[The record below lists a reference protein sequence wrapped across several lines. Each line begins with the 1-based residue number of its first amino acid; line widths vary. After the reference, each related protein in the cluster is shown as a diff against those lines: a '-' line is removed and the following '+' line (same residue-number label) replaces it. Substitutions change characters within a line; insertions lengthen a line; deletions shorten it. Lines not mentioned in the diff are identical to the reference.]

1 MPSYYFSYDEE
12 GHTFYENQ
20 YELIENTPRI
30 QDCYYYEGDVSKED
44 IMKDDDDYR
53 EINILEHMKKENEKL
68 KSKYHDMLGKCE
80 TAIDETF
87 SLKEENKKLK
97 EEIKEL
103 RDKFGIEE
111 GRIIES
117 SAGDFYWNYENDRPN
132 KIEGE
137 MKWVG
142 EGEKWRDATWL
153 WEIWLYP

>member
-68 KSKYHDMLGKCE
+68 QE
-80 TAIDETF
+80 TIKEQQKEIDIV
-87 SLKEENKKLK
+87 LKERREGDEELRMAKKIIDIKECSWKTNKRLLNENHELKK
-97 EEIKEL
+97 EIKEL
-103 RDKFGIEE
+103 K
-111 GRIIES
+111 
-117 SAGDFYWNYENDRPN
+117 
-132 KIEGE
+132 
-137 MKWVG
+137 
-142 EGEKWRDATWL
+142 EKCK
-153 WEIWLYP
+153 